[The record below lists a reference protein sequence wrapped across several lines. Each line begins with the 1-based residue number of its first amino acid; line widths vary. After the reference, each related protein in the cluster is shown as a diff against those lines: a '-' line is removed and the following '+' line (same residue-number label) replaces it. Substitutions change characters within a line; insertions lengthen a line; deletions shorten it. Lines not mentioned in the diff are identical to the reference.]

1 MPSIVFVIVALLVF
15 ALAYRFYSAFIAAKV
30 LILDHDRPTPA
41 VKYRD
46 DFDYSPTNKIVLFGQ
61 HFAAI
66 AGAGPLIGP
75 VLAAQY
81 GFLPGYLWILI
92 GAVFA
97 GAVHDMVMLFIS
109 IRFDGKS
116 ISAIAGE
123 YMNKHVG
130 FVTSLAVLI
139 ILIISMAGLGIPVV
153 NALYHSPWGVFSVGV
168 TIPIAMFVGIY
179 LKYFRTNRITEGTI
193 IGVALI
199 CLGVF
204 VGPFIAESFI
214 APYLNLDVQNLSL
227 ILPVY
232 GFLAASL
239 PVWLLLVPRDYLSSY
254 MKIGV
259 MIALAV
265 GVIILHPEI
274 KMPMITKFVNGGGP
288 IIPGKVWPFLFI
300 TIACGALSGFHSI
313 IASGTTCKLLATEK
327 DLRLIGYGA
336 MIFEGFVAIMAL
348 IAATVLPSA
357 DYFAINTVP
366 EVFAKL
372 GMVQEHVGMISNMVQ
387 EDLTGRP
394 GGAVSLAA
402 GMIYVFHK
410 LKYLDFLMPYFY
422 HFLIL
427 FEALFILTTIDAGTR
442 AGRFLLDNILVKA
455 KILKDKQKQS
465 ISRIIILSILLSLT
479 WGYLLYTGHVSTIWP
494 LFGIA
499 NQMLASIALALGTTY
514 IISTG
519 KLKYALITLLPWI
532 FVTITTLD
540 AAISSI
546 LDNYLPSGNNIL
558 AGMAAALIIMVVIIS
573 IDSILS
579 WIKKAKE
586 NYFRQQAS
594 FWND

>member
-1 MPSIVFVIVALLVF
+1 MSSLFFVILALLVF
-15 ALAYRFYSAFIAAKV
+15 VLAYRFYSAFISAK
-30 LILDHDRPTPA
+30 ILVIDEKRVTPA
-41 VKYRD
+41 VAYKD
-46 DFDYSPTNKIVLFGQ
+46 DFDYSPTNKLVLFGQ

-116 ISAIAGE
+116 IAAIAGE

-130 FVTSLAVLI
+130 FITSIAI
-139 ILIISMAGLGIPVV
+139 IFILIISMAGLGIPVV
-153 NALYHSPWGVFSVGV
+153 NALYHSPWGTFSVGI
-168 TIPIAMFVGIY
+168 TIPIAMFIGLY
-179 LKYFRTNRITEGTI
+179 LKFFRPNRITEGTI
-193 IGVALI
+193 IGVSLI

-204 VGPFIAESFI
+204 VGPAIARSAL
-214 APYLNLDVQNLSL
+214 APYLNLDIKTLSL

-239 PVWLLLVPRDYLSSY
+239 PVWLLLIPRDYLSSY

-259 MIALAV
+259 MITLAI

-274 KMPMITKFVNGGGP
+274 KMPAITKFVNGGGP

-313 IASGTTCKLLATEK
+313 IASGTTCKLLASEK

-366 EVFAKL
+366 QIFEKL
-372 GMVQEHVGMISNMVQ
+372 NMIPVHVDMLSDMVQEN
-387 EDLTGRP
+387 LTGRP

-410 LKYLDFLMPYFY
+410 IKVLDFLMPYFY

-442 AGRFLLDNILVKA
+442 AGRFLLENVLVKA
-455 KILKDKQKQS
+455 KVIKETEKKSILN
-465 ISRIIILSILLSLT
+465 IVVLSTLLSLT
-479 WGYLLYTGHVSTIWP
+479 WGYLLFTGQISTIWP
-494 LFGIA
+494 LFGCA

-514 IISTG
+514 IISVKKMRYVWVTV
-519 KLKYALITLLPWI
+519 IPWI
-532 FVTITTLD
+532 FITITTID
-540 AAISSI
+540 AAIGSI
-546 LDNYLPSGNNIL
+546 FDNYLPNNKYLL
-558 AGMAAALIIMVVIIS
+558 AGMSGFLIVLVAIIS

-579 WIKKAKE
+579 WTRSIKDYYLGA
-586 NYFRQQAS
+586 
-594 FWND
+594 